1 MWWPKIRLA
10 GLLWLLPGLALAQAA
25 GPSPRDEALQYYQ
38 ASEQLY
44 AKGDYAGALSY
55 LEEAYRLQPSPTLLY
70 NMARAREKLDRLPE
84 ALATYEAYLS
94 ESPNADN
101 REQVQLRI
109 STLRKEIDERER
121 LRRER
126 EAAAGGATAG
136 VGATGASTGWG
147 AVGDAPSGGAEPSDE
162 GEEGGG
168 AGPWPWIV
176 AGAGVASLVTAG
188 ALFAMAGARHDEAA
202 NAKSQLDAYDL
213 QSSAE
218 SLATGSTVATV
229 AGVVLLG
236 VGGLWGVMSLVGGSD
251 DDEEDA
257 AFVPLLGPGA
267 AGIRGRF

>member
-1 MWWPKIRLA
+1 MWWPQIRLA
-10 GLLWLLPGLALAQAA
+10 GLLWLLPGLAFAQGG

-109 STLRKEIDERER
+109 NTLRKEIDERER

-126 EAAAGGATAG
+126 AAAAAAAGGA
-136 VGATGASTGWG
+136 GATGSSAGWG
-147 AVGDAPSGGAEPSDE
+147 TPGDEPSDDA
-162 GEEGGG
+162 GDEGGG
-168 AGPWPWIV
+168 GPGPWPWIV

-188 ALFAMAGARHDEAA
+188 ALFAMAGARHDDAA
-202 NAKSQLDAYDL
+202 SATSQLDAYDL

-218 SLATGSTVATV
+218 TLATGSTVATV

-251 DDEEDA
+251 EIDDEEA

-267 AGIRGRF
+267 AGLRGRF